1 MGSQESP
8 DGTSPQ
14 KSSRSTLSPW
24 KMAASSSLLLHAIAI
39 GTAAWVAAMW
49 VTPVEPRTSTPF
61 EIEGAF
67 REPISVDQ
75 SVRVLGDRSE
85 DAIDPLTPSAD
96 DPRWESAIADQ
107 LPEPERDPAGQ
118 SAESTF
124 IQRQID
130 RSIESGKRRT
140 GQENLD
146 RLSRLSQQL
155 SQESKSE
162 TVDQMANFLGGV
174 TKPRAERPIANPSGK
189 SIDVSSAQL
198 HDVVRTID
206 GEGRKTYQLILIDAD
221 GITDDVD
228 IDPETGEQLYRTMR
242 LIKANPLL
250 EKVYRKIVM
259 GIMDSV
265 LPKIDS
271 DSSEK

>member
-1 MGSQESP
+1 
-8 DGTSPQ
+8 
-14 KSSRSTLSPW
+14 
-24 KMAASSSLLLHAIAI
+24 MAASSSLLLHAIAI
-39 GTAAWVAAMW
+39 GTAAWLAAMW
-49 VTPVEPRTSTPF
+49 VAPPEPLTDSPM

-67 REPISVDQ
+67 REPLALDQ
-75 SVRVLGDRSE
+75 SVRVRRDSSE
-85 DAIDPLTPSAD
+85 DPIDPLTPSTD
-96 DPRWESAIADQ
+96 DPRWEGAIADQ
-107 LPEPERDPAGQ
+107 RPAVERDPTGQ

-130 RSIESGKRRT
+130 RSIETGKRRS

-155 SQESKSE
+155 SQASKSE
-162 TVDQMANFLGGV
+162 SVDQMANFLGGV
-174 TKPRAERPIANPSGK
+174 SKARAERPVENPSGK
-189 SIDVSSAQL
+189 SIDVSTAQL

-206 GEGRKTYQLILIDAD
+206 GEGRKYYRLILIDAE
-221 GITDDVD
+221 GITTEVD

-271 DSSEK
+271 DSPEK

>member
-1 MGSQESP
+1 
-8 DGTSPQ
+8 
-14 KSSRSTLSPW
+14 
-24 KMAASSSLLLHAIAI
+24 MAASSSLLLHAIAI
-39 GTAAWVAAMW
+39 GTAAWLAAMW
-49 VTPVEPRTSTPF
+49 VGPVEPLTNTPV

-67 REPISVDQ
+67 REPIAVEQ
-75 SVRVLGDRSE
+75 SFRVRGHRVE
-85 DAIDPLTPSAD
+85 EAIDPLTPSNE
-96 DPRWESAIADQ
+96 DPRWEDAIADQ
-107 LPEPERDPAGQ
+107 RPAAERDPAGQ

-130 RSIESGKRRT
+130 RSIETGKRRT

-155 SQESKSE
+155 SEESKSE

-174 TKPRAERPIANPSGK
+174 TKTRAERPIENPSGK
-189 SIDVSSAQL
+189 TIDVSTAQL

-206 GEGRKTYQLILIDAD
+206 GEGRKTYRLILIDAE
-221 GITDDVD
+221 GITDEVD

-250 EKVYRKIVM
+250 DKVYRKIVM

-265 LPKIDS
+265 LPKLDA
-271 DSSEK
+271 DPPVK

>member
-8 DGTSPQ
+8 DGTSPP

-49 VTPVEPRTSTPF
+49 VTPVEPRTSPPF

-96 DPRWESAIADQ
+96 DPRWKRAIADQ

-162 TVDQMANFLGGV
+162 TVDQMADFLGGV

-206 GEGRKTYQLILIDAD
+206 GEGRKTYRLILIDAE

>member
-1 MGSQESP
+1 
-8 DGTSPQ
+8 
-14 KSSRSTLSPW
+14 
-24 KMAASSSLLLHAIAI
+24 MAASSSLLLHAIAI
-39 GTAAWVAAMW
+39 GTAAWLAAMW
-49 VTPVEPRTSTPF
+49 VGPVEPLTNTPV

-67 REPISVDQ
+67 REPIAVEQ
-75 SVRVLGDRSE
+75 SFRVRGHRVE
-85 DAIDPLTPSAD
+85 EAIDPLTPSNE
-96 DPRWESAIADQ
+96 DPRWEDAIADQ
-107 LPEPERDPAGQ
+107 RPAAERDPAGQ

-130 RSIESGKRRT
+130 RSIETGKRRT

-155 SQESKSE
+155 SEESKSE

-174 TKPRAERPIANPSGK
+174 TKTRAERPIENPSGK
-189 SIDVSSAQL
+189 SIDVSTAQL

-206 GEGRKTYQLILIDAD
+206 GEGRKTYRLILIDAE
-221 GITDDVD
+221 GITDEVD

-250 EKVYRKIVM
+250 DKVYRKIVM

-265 LPKIDS
+265 LPKLDA
-271 DSSEK
+271 DPPVK

>member
-1 MGSQESP
+1 
-8 DGTSPQ
+8 
-14 KSSRSTLSPW
+14 
-24 KMAASSSLLLHAIAI
+24 MAASSSLLLHAIAI
-39 GTAAWVAAMW
+39 GTAAWLAAMW
-49 VTPVEPRTSTPF
+49 VSPIESLTSPPM

-67 REPISVDQ
+67 RETLSVDQ
-75 SVRVLGDRSE
+75 NFRIRGDRSE
-85 DAIDPLTPSAD
+85 DTIDPLTLSAD
-96 DPRWESAIADQ
+96 DRRWENAIADQ
-107 LPEPERDPAGQ
+107 RPAVERDPAGQ
-118 SAESTF
+118 TAESTF

-130 RSIESGKRRT
+130 RSIETAKHRT

-146 RLSRLSQQL
+146 RLSRLSQRL

-174 TKPRAERPIANPSGK
+174 TKTRAERPIENPSGK
-189 SIDVSSAQL
+189 SIDASTAQL

-206 GEGRKTYQLILIDAD
+206 GDGRKNYRLILIDAE
-221 GITDDVD
+221 GITDEVD

-265 LPKIDS
+265 LPKLDS
-271 DSSEK
+271 DSQEN